1 MGRPGTLG
9 QERPH
14 GTLDVNEVY
23 DTHDVGGVGDVDDNG
38 KRNRGNW

>member
-23 DTHDVGGVGDVDDNG
+23 DTHDVGGVGDDVGDNG
-38 KRNRGNW
+38 